1 MSRLQ
6 HGFTLIELI
15 LVIALA
21 SVMTMLTFYEKQS
34 DFEQARARQ
43 VGGYLYQYNN
53 AVRSALAQGIVP
65 STTTKIGSAWLKNS
79 SCGGVLGVGS
89 EFLPC
94 DFPAA
99 TTIDPIKFGR
109 LSLSTAVVVSG
120 TAPNKKYLAT
130 TMTSPF
136 TLAESSGVAK
146 LRADLAGIASLSAA
160 AALTSGF
167 QIGAAGGMSPYTA
180 TTDSSYKTDPLTG
193 VITIVASNTSDNDVW
208 LRTDGG
214 NKMHATLNF
223 DGTNPADRM
232 IVGASSIQN
241 FAGQVLRIGAGS
253 GLAPVTGA
261 GVVIDAT
268 TEVLGD
274 FKVRRTLTVDNGI
287 SVTGDVNASG
297 TVRAG
302 ANLEAN
308 GNAIVQGSVS
318 ANGAVSAGGNVNAGS
333 NVNAGG
339 AFVGQ
344 IFYDSNNMGYY
355 VDPHATSNVNTLNAT
370 GNISSAGNVTA
381 GGAVFGQLFYDSNN
395 TGYYVDP
402 HATSN
407 LNSLYSN
414 YIASN
419 GRVRAAEFVEVGGVA
434 GEGGGCAPNGLIGR
448 NGAGA
453 VLSCQ
458 NGVWKGAG
466 AVKGQYQYVG
476 YFTGAISLYSG
487 DSPIIVQVTGGSA
500 SVCGGDGTNR
510 YDLTATVNGMYVAG
524 AANANYAYT
533 KTGFISFGVPA
544 NTYYVVSSNP
554 YACGAGNFTV
564 VAFVL

>member
-1 MSRLQ
+1 MSRNH
-6 HGFTLIELI
+6 HGFTLLELL
-15 LVIALA
+15 LVIGLM
-21 SVMTMLTFYEKQS
+21 SVMTMLTFYEKQT

-79 SCGGVLGVGS
+79 SCGGVLAVGS

-136 TLAESSGVAK
+136 TLVGSSGVAK

-167 QIGAAGGMSPYTA
+167 QISAASGLSPYTA

-223 DGTNPADRM
+223 DGPNPVDRM
-232 IVGASSIQN
+232 IVGASVIQN

-261 GVVIDAT
+261 GVVIDST

-274 FKVRRTLTVDNGI
+274 FKVRRTMTVDNGVI
-287 SVTGDVNASG
+287 VTGDVTASG

-308 GNAIVQGSVS
+308 GSAIVQGNVS
-318 ANGAVSAGGNVNAGS
+318 ANGAVSAAGNVT
-333 NVNAGG
+333 AGG
-339 AFVGQ
+339 AVVGQ

-355 VDPHATSNVNTLNAT
+355 VDPNNTSVVNTMVAS
-370 GNISSAGNVTA
+370 GNITA
-381 GGAVFGQLFYDSNN
+381 NGALISPIFYDANN

-407 LNSLYSN
+407 LNSMYSN

-419 GRVRAAEFVEVGGVA
+419 GRVRAAEYVEVGGVA

-448 NGAGA
+448 SPAGA

-466 AVKGQYQYVG
+466 AVKGQYQYIG
-476 YFTGAISLYSG
+476 YFTGAASLYSG

-510 YDLTATVNGMYVAG
+510 YDLTASVNGLYVAG

-544 NTYYVVSSNP
+544 NTWYVINSNP
-554 YACGAGNFTV
+554 YACGAGNFQV